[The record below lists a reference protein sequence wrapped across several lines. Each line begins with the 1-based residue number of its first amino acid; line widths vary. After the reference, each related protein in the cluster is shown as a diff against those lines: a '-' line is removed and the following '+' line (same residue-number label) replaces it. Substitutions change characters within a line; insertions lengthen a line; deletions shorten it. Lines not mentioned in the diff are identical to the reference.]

1 MSSDKKHDKQE
12 IDEKFIDDGEGLKV
26 TKPMHMSKKQV
37 ESFTSAID
45 KILAEDEQHPVIQ
58 AECYFCTLIDPSMS
72 LNCGIE
78 GGLV

>member
-45 KILAEDEQHPVIQ
+45 KILAEDE
-58 AECYFCTLIDPSMS
+58 
-72 LNCGIE
+72 
-78 GGLV
+78 